1 MGSPVVSAVVV
12 QQTWNMT
19 ANLAPEARPT
29 RIFLVRHGEVFNP
42 DKVLYGR
49 AEGYRLSER
58 GEAQADL
65 AAGFLAEPRR
75 DVVAVVASPLQ
86 RAQETAAPI
95 AEAYGLPVL
104 TDERLTEA
112 GSEFE
117 GTTIGANPTQ
127 LLHPKHWKYLYN
139 PTKPSWGEPF
149 ADQATRMRAVLD
161 DLRQKYAGHD
171 VVVVSHQSP
180 IWAVRR
186 DLEGKR
192 IWGDPRKRQCSVA
205 SVTTLT
211 YPPGEAEPTI
221 AYDEPAAELSKTM
234 SAEGWSAK

>member
-1 MGSPVVSAVVV
+1 MSAVT
-12 QQTWNMT
+12 QQ
-19 ANLAPEARPT
+19 PT

-49 AEGYRLSER
+49 QEGFRLSER
-58 GEAQADL
+58 GEHQAQL
-65 AAGFLAEPRR
+65 AAEFLANPKR
-75 DVVAVVASPLQ
+75 DVAAVVASPLQ

-112 GSEFE
+112 GSHFE
-117 GTTIGANPTQ
+117 GTTIGAKPTQ
-127 LLHPKHWKYLYN
+127 LLNPKHWKYLYN

-149 ADQATRMRAVLD
+149 AEQAERFRAVID
-161 DLRQKYAGHD
+161 ELRHKYAGHD
-171 VVVVSHQSP
+171 VIVVSHQSP

-192 IWGDPRKRQCSVA
+192 LWGDPRKRQCSVA

-211 YPPGEAEPTI
+211 YGPDDDEPTI
-221 AYDEPAAELSKTM
+221 SYDEPAAELSKTL